1 MKHEKKILTLSI
13 IALTAILITLVFYNI
28 NTTKATPITYG
39 LSKITY
45 EELTTKKENQ
55 EDFILIV
62 SRSNCSHCA
71 TYKPKVEEIAIKN
84 EIIVYYID
92 TDTLSNKDDFLEEF
106 NLDGATPMT
115 LFFKD
120 GKETTVLNR
129 IEGDLSSKTVKE
141 KFKDMG
147 FIDW

>member
-1 MKHEKKILTLSI
+1 MKDNNNILTTAI
-13 IALTAILITLVFYNI
+13 IALIAILITLLIYNF
-28 NTTKATPITYG
+28 TKEKTIPYG
-39 LSKITY
+39 LVKITY

-71 TYKPKVEEIAIKN
+71 TYKPKVEEIAIDN
-84 EIIVYYID
+84 EIFVYYID
-92 TDTLSNKDDFLEEF
+92 TDKLSNKDEFLNEF

-115 LFFKD
+115 LFFKE

-141 KFKDMG
+141 KFKSLG
-147 FIDW
+147 FID